1 MALSDLAVFSEY
13 TYAAVTEVID
23 QQINRFN
30 AASNGTIMLRSG
42 AEHQGDFSE
51 TAFWSRLSGLVRRRD
66 PYTNAAI
73 GEISLEHSID
83 TMVKIAAG
91 SSPVRIDPGQF
102 NWIMRSPEEAGVVI
116 GQQLAGDT
124 LADLLNTALM
134 VGAAAMSNDAEI
146 LLNISGVS
154 GADTF
159 SVGTF
164 NDAQAK
170 FGDRYGS
177 IAAWVMHS
185 KVLFDIFGEALSN
198 SASLFSFST
207 INVRQDGFGR
217 TFVVTDSPSLV
228 VPSPGPTYKTL
239 GLVPGAIIVD
249 RNNDYTSNIETSN
262 GYENIRRTW
271 QAEWSYS
278 AGVKGY
284 AWDKTSGGKAPN
296 DAALADPDNWDRY
309 ATSHKDLPGVLVTSR

>member
-23 QQINRFN
+23 QQVDRFN
-30 AASNGTIMLRSG
+30 SASNGTIVLRSG
-42 AEHQGDFSE
+42 AEHQGDYSDV
-51 TAFWSRLSGLVRRRD
+51 ASWARLAGLVRRRN
-66 PYTNAAI
+66 PYADTAVGAL
-73 GEISLEHSID
+73 SLEHLQE
-83 TMVKIAAG
+83 TMVKVGAG
-91 SSPVRIDPGQF
+91 AGPVRIDPAQF
-102 NWIMRSPEEAGVVI
+102 EWIMRSPEEAGVVI

-124 LADLLNTALM
+124 LADLLNTGLM
-134 VGAAAMSNDAEI
+134 VGAAAMSNDSEI
-146 LLNISGVS
+146 LLDISGVS

-159 SVGTF
+159 AMTTF

-170 FGDRYGS
+170 FGDRYGL

-185 KVLFDIFGEALSN
+185 KVLFDIFGEALVN

-217 TFVVTDSPSLV
+217 TFVVTDSPSLT

-239 GLVPGAIIVD
+239 GLVPGAIMVD
-249 RNNDYTSNIETSN
+249 RNADFTANMETVN
-262 GYENIRRTW
+262 GFENIRRSW
-271 QAEWSYS
+271 QAEWSYN

-284 AWDKTSGGKAPN
+284 AWDKVSGGKAPN

-309 ATSHKDLPGVLVTSR
+309 ATSHKDLPGVLVTSL